1 MKGIYLYLILFSGVA
16 YIPVNANVSDLA
28 SYERGLQLL
37 GEWEGDRER
46 GIGAFSAMT
55 LPSLKTV
62 ARWMRDCHYNIME
75 QKNRFL

>member
-16 YIPVNANVSDLA
+16 YIPVNANVTDLA
-28 SYERGLQLL
+28 NYERGLQHLS
-37 GEWEGDRER
+37 EWGDDREND
-46 GIGAFSAMT
+46 IGTFSAMT

-62 ARWMRDCHYNIME
+62 ARWMRDCHDNILE